1 MMPFVD
7 ALGQFSIIVALVVLA
22 LLSKRLGAQTHAKPH
37 YRGFIVAAL
46 LMAISLA
53 ARLANEL
60 WHLAPPDVLS
70 SSALW
75 IILYNGLPALA
86 LTISVV
92 FAWRYWSWLLAE
104 RD

>member
-1 MMPFVD
+1 MPFID
-7 ALGQFSIIVALVVLA
+7 ALGQLSIIIALLVLA
-22 LLSKRLGAQTHAKPH
+22 RLSQRLGSQTQAKPH

-53 ARLANEL
+53 ARLANGL
-60 WHLAPPDVLS
+60 WNLAPADILV

-75 IILYNGLPALA
+75 IVLYTGLPALS
-86 LTISVV
+86 LTIGVV